1 MNEKNYDYLKD
12 QIKYT
17 GFGEGLKT
25 ALKENIERKVPE
37 FQLQHQQKFG
47 QDEIAATLHFKK
59 SSESDMYFFNRYDLS
74 LKNVVNKEGLKQ
86 IFYVSK
92 ENSFTLKE
100 AYNLLD
106 GRAVNKD
113 LATKDSVKYNA
124 WVQLDFKE
132 TDRNGNFN
140 VKQYHQNYG
149 YNMEEALAKIP
160 IKEMATA
167 TTKTALMDSLKKG
180 NCQVITIEKEGK
192 EQRYFAEANP
202 KFKSI
207 TVYDSNMQKV
217 NNQRVREAVSNG
229 PTVQQE
235 KSISKK
241 TSDEGDATMPAKR
254 QQSKKKKSISI
265 S

>member
-12 QIKYT
+12 QLKYS
-17 GFGEGLKT
+17 GFGEGLQT
-25 ALKENIERKVPE
+25 ALKENIETKAPE

-74 LKNVVNKEGLKQ
+74 LKNAANKEGVKQ
-86 IFYVSK
+86 TFYVSK
-92 ENSFTLKE
+92 ENNFTLKE
-100 AYNLLD
+100 GYNLLD

-113 LATKDSVKYNA
+113 LATKDNVKYNA

-149 YNMEEALAKIP
+149 YNMEEALVKIP
-160 IKEMATA
+160 IKEMTTA
-167 TTKTALMDSLKKG
+167 IA
-180 NCQVITIEKEGK
+180 
-192 EQRYFAEANP
+192 

-217 NNQRVREAVSNG
+217 NTQRLREAVSSG

-241 TSDEGDATMPAKR
+241 TTEEEDAAMPSKR